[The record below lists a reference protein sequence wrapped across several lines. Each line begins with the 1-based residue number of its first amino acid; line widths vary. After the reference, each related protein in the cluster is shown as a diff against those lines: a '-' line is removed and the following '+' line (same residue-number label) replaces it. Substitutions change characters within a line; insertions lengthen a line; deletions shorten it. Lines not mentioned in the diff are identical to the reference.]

1 MTKPRHY
8 QVEGINGIADFNGRA
23 LLADEMG
30 LGKSYQSL
38 GYAVLSKSFP
48 LVVVCPAS
56 LKYNWQDE
64 CAMHFNLRSEVL
76 EGRKAP
82 RGKRLL
88 KPPPVTIVNPDILPA
103 WLPYLKRLKLKL
115 VIGDEVHYFK
125 NRKAQ
130 RTQAFKKLCKG
141 IKKVVGLGG
150 TPIKNKT
157 ADFWEMLHLLNPKVF
172 DSRRSFLYRYCDPK
186 PGYIGMEFK
195 GATNTKEL
203 NKKLRK
209 HVMIR
214 RLKKNVLDE
223 LPPKSRII
231 VKLGIKRRSEYEAAE
246 NDFIKWL
253 RAISPGKAWRASRAM
268 QYTRTSYLMRLAA
281 ELKLHNVFEWLDNFL
296 ETTNKKILVVAVHK
310 TMIKALQE
318 RYKGQCVAV
327 HGGVTG
333 RKRHAAVKQFQND
346 KKIRMIISQVEVAQ
360 GWNATAADTVAFVE
374 LHNVPVIMEQAIDRV
389 HRMGQTKKVNAYFFV
404 ARDTIEERYVRKARE
419 TMERFNAVLDGGDV
433 GEDYSAFDAV
443 IKELRTKERSKRKAR

>member
-125 NRKAQ
+125 NR
-130 RTQAFKKLCKG
+130 
-141 IKKVVGLGG
+141 
-150 TPIKNKT
+150 
-157 ADFWEMLHLLNPKVF
+157 
-172 DSRRSFLYRYCDPK
+172 SFAK
-186 PGYIGMEFK
+186 
-195 GATNTKEL
+195 
-203 NKKLRK
+203 
-209 HVMIR
+209 
-214 RLKKNVLDE
+214 
-223 LPPKSRII
+223 
-231 VKLGIKRRSEYEAAE
+231 
-246 NDFIKWL
+246 
-253 RAISPGKAWRASRAM
+253 ASR
-268 QYTRTSYLMRLAA
+268 
-281 ELKLHNVFEWLDNFL
+281 K
-296 ETTNKKILVVAVHK
+296 
-310 TMIKALQE
+310 
-318 RYKGQCVAV
+318 
-327 HGGVTG
+327 
-333 RKRHAAVKQFQND
+333 
-346 KKIRMIISQVEVAQ
+346 
-360 GWNATAADTVAFVE
+360 
-374 LHNVPVIMEQAIDRV
+374 
-389 HRMGQTKKVNAYFFV
+389 
-404 ARDTIEERYVRKARE
+404 
-419 TMERFNAVLDGGDV
+419 
-433 GEDYSAFDAV
+433 
-443 IKELRTKERSKRKAR
+443 